1 RRRHTRS
8 KRDWSSDVC
17 SSDLQVTDKPNQP
30 AAPSPPKYCTRSI
43 CKNSTRLEIIAAI
56 YIIAKAIREG
66 INIFPLRLYTA
77 YPIHIA
83 RGICIN
89 TGNTLAGNVINKL
102 EITHANTAL
111 TIKTKIRIIN
121 KNKILARCPIN
132 LLANVPIELPL

>member
-1 RRRHTRS
+1 
-8 KRDWSSDVC
+8 
-17 SSDLQVTDKPNQP
+17 
-30 AAPSPPKYCTRSI
+30 
-43 CKNSTRLEIIAAI
+43 LEIIAAI

-111 TIKTKIRIIN
+111 TIKDRKSTRLNSSHVSISYAVFCLKK
-121 KNKILARCPIN
+121 KNKILRCPTRHK
-132 LLANVPIELPL
+132 LP